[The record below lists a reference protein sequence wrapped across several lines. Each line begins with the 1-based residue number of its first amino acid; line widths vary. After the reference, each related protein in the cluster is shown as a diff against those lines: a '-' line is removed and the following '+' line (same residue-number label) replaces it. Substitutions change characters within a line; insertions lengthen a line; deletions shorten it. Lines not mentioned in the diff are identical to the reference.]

1 MAIDTDKI
9 IKENIEQDKKNVNKK
24 QFMKIYREEFSDL
37 NKQLIGKTKRL
48 NEVMN
53 LIKKYEDE
61 MCNLVDEIEE
71 LEKNNIKILLPKDF
85 ID

>member
-1 MAIDTDKI
+1 MAIAIDKM
-9 IKENIEQDKKNVNKK
+9 IKESIEQDKKNVNKK

-37 NKQLIGKTKRL
+37 NKQLIGKTRRL

-85 ID
+85 LD

>member
-24 QFMKIYREEFSDL
+24 QFLKIYREDFSNL

-61 MCNLVDEIEE
+61 MCELVDEIEE
-71 LEKNNIKILLPKDF
+71 LEKNNIKILIPKDF
-85 ID
+85 LD

>member
-1 MAIDTDKI
+1 MAIDKN

-24 QFMKIYREEFSDL
+24 QFLKIYREEFSDL
-37 NKQLIGKTKRL
+37 NKQLIGKTRRL

-85 ID
+85 LD

>member
-1 MAIDTDKI
+1 MAIAIDKM
-9 IKENIEQDKKNVNKK
+9 IKENIEQDKKNGNKE
-24 QFMKIYREEFSDL
+24 QFMKIYRKDFSDL
-37 NKQLIGKTKRL
+37 NKQLIEKTKRL

-71 LEKNNIKILLPKDF
+71 LEKNNIKILIPKNFLD
-85 ID
+85 